1 MLPHIIYGD
10 IRSHYNKGPMGTR
23 LLNEK
28 LVFHIGEQVQEL
40 KKLVQVNKNT
50 LVILK
55 GSLDAPDEMKKLTSQ
70 LTDVQTLL
78 QVKNFFLELYEIH
91 ILQKIKQV
99 IQTALHIGIHKYS
112 LNFIS
117 VLQSLETI

>member
-1 MLPHIIYGD
+1 MDTYIIFIEKLPYFIVGD
-10 IRSHYNKGPMGTR
+10 IVSHYNKGPMGTR

-78 QVKNFFLELYEIH
+78 QVR
-91 ILQKIKQV
+91 
-99 IQTALHIGIHKYS
+99 TKY
-112 LNFIS
+112 NIPNYM
-117 VLQSLETI
+117 

>member
-1 MLPHIIYGD
+1 MF
-10 IRSHYNKGPMGTR
+10 SNYNKGPMGTR

-55 GSLDAPDEMKKLTSQ
+55 GSLDSPDEMKKLTSQ

-78 QVKNFFLELYEIH
+78 QVRNK
-91 ILQKIKQV
+91 
-99 IQTALHIGIHKYS
+99 
-112 LNFIS
+112 
-117 VLQSLETI
+117 